1 MNRLVFYIAFLLLI
15 TSCEPSIET
24 IYVSSTGEAES
35 KEKNQLVFNSIVEVL
50 SEASSIRKKDKNI
63 PIIIQIQA
71 GENRLNTPLKITPE
85 LGNLKIVGEGSIKT
99 RYIQIQSK
107 VIAIN
112 KKTAAIAE
120 IDFFE

>member
-1 MNRLVFYIAFLLLI
+1 MNRIVFYVVFLLLV
-15 TSCEPSIET
+15 TGCEPSIIT
-24 IYVSSTGEAES
+24 VYVSSTEEIEYN
-35 KEKNQLVFNSIVEVL
+35 KIVFNTIEEGL
-50 SEASSIRKKDKNI
+50 AEASSIRKKDKNI
-63 PIIIQIQA
+63 PVVIQIQA

-85 LGNLKIVGEGSIKT
+85 LGNLKIVEEGSIKM

-107 VIAIN
+107 VIVIN